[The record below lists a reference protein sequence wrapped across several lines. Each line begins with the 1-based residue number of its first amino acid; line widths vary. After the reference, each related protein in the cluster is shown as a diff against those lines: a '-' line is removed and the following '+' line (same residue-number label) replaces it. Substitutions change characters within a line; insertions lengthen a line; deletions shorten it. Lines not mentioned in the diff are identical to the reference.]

1 MGRPATFNDL
11 TEVLREQSEA
21 IKQKLNVDRANMFIP
36 TDGKGL
42 RIHVSVPK
50 GCPDG
55 LPEHI
60 EMRLND
66 GTDVDVTLE
75 ISKDFQPFKP
85 R

>member
-1 MGRPATFNDL
+1 MGRRATFNDL

-21 IKQKLNVDRANMFIP
+21 IKQKLNVAHANMFIP

-42 RIHVSVPK
+42 RIHVSVPQA
-50 GCPDG
+50 CPDS
-55 LPEHI
+55 LPEQI

-66 GTDVDVTLE
+66 GTEVDVPLE
-75 ISKDFQPFKP
+75 ISKDFQSFEP